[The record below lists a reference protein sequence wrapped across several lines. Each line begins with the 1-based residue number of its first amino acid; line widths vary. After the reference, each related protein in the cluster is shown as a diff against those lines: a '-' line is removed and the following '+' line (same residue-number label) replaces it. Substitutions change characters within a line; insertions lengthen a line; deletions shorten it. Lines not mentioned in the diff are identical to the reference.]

1 MEGHVIHP
9 MSQAGK
15 RPIFDRDLLVMSQVR
30 PTVVRMV
37 SNKGPVR
44 SSLRPGSAS
53 PRLRYVRATAAV
65 LIGTM
70 SIISTAGA
78 APATPQIDAAP
89 TADTQAELLAIPY
102 STSKHVAP
110 VQARSAVKVLKR
122 AALVKQVKVMRSTI
136 IKVAKQQI
144 GDPYVAGANGP
155 NGFDCGGLAQY
166 VYRKATGI
174 DILRSSR
181 QQYTQVTKISKKNA
195 KPGDLVFF
203 FERGAHHVG
212 IYIGNGKMIDAP
224 GRGHKVRVSPIS
236 GSWWSRTYTGM
247 GRVLPN
253 V

>member
-9 MSQAGK
+9 MSQANK
-15 RPIFDRDLLVMSQVR
+15 RPICGRDLLVMSQDR

-37 SNKGPVR
+37 SNQGPVR
-44 SSLRPGSAS
+44 PSLRPGSAN
-53 PRLRYVRATAAV
+53 PRMRYVRATAAV

-78 APATPQIDAAP
+78 APATPQPDPAY
-89 TADTQAELLAIPY
+89 TADTHAELLTIPF
-102 STSKHVAP
+102 STSKQVAP
-110 VQARSAVKVLKR
+110 IQSRSAVKVFKR
-122 AALVKQVKVMRSTI
+122 AALVKQVKSMRSAI
-136 IKVAKQQI
+136 IKIAKQQI

-166 VYRKATGI
+166 VYKQATGI

-181 QQYTQVTKISKKNA
+181 QQYTQVEKISKKNA

-224 GRGHKVRVSPIS
+224 GRGHEVRVSPIS

-247 GRVLPN
+247 GRVLPH